1 MFIRWNLHDT
11 EKGMDR
17 QEPSKEFIDVDV
29 AVHEFTD
36 MSSPPWQ
43 LAMKSGAAKMKPLVE

>member
-1 MFIRWNLHDT
+1 
-11 EKGMDR
+11 MDR